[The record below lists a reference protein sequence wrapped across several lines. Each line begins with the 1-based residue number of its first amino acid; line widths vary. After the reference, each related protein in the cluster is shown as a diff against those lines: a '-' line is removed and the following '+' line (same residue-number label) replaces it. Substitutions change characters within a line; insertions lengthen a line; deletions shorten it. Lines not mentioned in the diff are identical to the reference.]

1 MEERKSYVQPLG
13 RIRARATS
21 NVQAEV
27 EKQRRQNQEL
37 SQARVKLEA
46 ELANLQDKLDNEM
59 LGRNEETGVFNL
71 CLGGLIM

>member
-46 ELANLQDKLDNEM
+46 ELANLQDNLEREAWDA
-59 LGRNEETGVFNL
+59 REE
-71 CLGGLIM
+71 